1 MAQAQ
6 QATPPSAASTS
17 TGSPTYI
24 PVPVPVLPNSPA
36 NFGSAVL
43 AVCLVI
49 LAALLLKFLWR
60 LPERM
65 RDKRLVTDLG
75 GPYSVQNKMLRAL
88 GYLALVAGLFGG
100 NLLLGIIAAGV
111 MVIAS
116 NTRPAES
123 DRNG

>member
-6 QATPPSAASTS
+6 QATPPSAQSTT

-24 PVPVPVLPNSPA
+24 PVPVPALPAAPA

-43 AVCLVI
+43 AFSLVI
-49 LAALLLKFLWR
+49 LAALVLKVVWR
-60 LPERM
+60 LPERL
-65 RDKRLVTDLG
+65 RDKRLIMDLG
-75 GPYSVQNKMLRAL
+75 GPYSVQNKMIRAL
-88 GYLALVAGLFGG
+88 GYVALVAGAFGG
-100 NLLLGIIAAGV
+100 NLLLGVIAAGV

-116 NTRPAES
+116 NTRPES